1 MTRSAP
7 PKPFQHSKQTR
18 LFDANRRGSPP
29 EMRGGGGLNV
39 GIQRPS
45 VGGFGQSPRFYFN
58 S

>member
-1 MTRSAP
+1 M
-7 PKPFQHSKQTR
+7 
-18 LFDANRRGSPP
+18 FDANRRGSPP
-29 EMRGGGGLNV
+29 EMRGVGGLNV